1 MCNKFFKASHKKWW
15 LSVTPRFLSK
25 HLFQVVQLMGLVV
38 QKLGLSIRAI
48 SDKIAAE
55 ASHRVL
61 KFLKWNHDR
70 G

>member
-1 MCNKFFKASHKKWW
+1 MVAQCHSSVPFKA
-15 LSVTPRFLSK
+15 P
-25 HLFQVVQLMGLVV
+25 FQVVQLMGLVV

-70 G
+70 PGGGE